1 LRSPSAFSSSV
12 RPFAALPS
20 HHVDRSRSS
29 GKGEAVEAMLESL
42 KVISEPLRSFA
53 TILVECCAYAGTGNV
68 LKVQH
73 MLHICSEHFD
83 QKEEKK
89 VRRGADQ
96 LSVGQHANGS
106 DFSLG
111 RRKRIVE
118 RQRQGQEERRRSSV
132 TQFSPSR

>member
-1 LRSPSAFSSSV
+1 
-12 RPFAALPS
+12 
-20 HHVDRSRSS
+20 
-29 GKGEAVEAMLESL
+29 MLESL

-89 VRRGADQ
+89 VRRGADL
-96 LSVGQHANGS
+96 LSVGHHTNAFGVS
-106 DFSLG
+106 SGG
-111 RRKRIVE
+111 RQRIVQ
-118 RQRQGQEERRRSSV
+118 RQRQG
-132 TQFSPSR
+132 

>member
-1 LRSPSAFSSSV
+1 MPS
-12 RPFAALPS
+12 RDD
-20 HHVDRSRSS
+20 DRSCSP

-89 VRRGADQ
+89 VRRGVE
-96 LSVGQHANGS
+96 LLPVGHPANGFDVCS
-106 DFSLG
+106 G
-111 RRKRIVE
+111 RRKRIVQ
-118 RQRQGQEERRRSSV
+118 RQRQG
-132 TQFSPSR
+132 